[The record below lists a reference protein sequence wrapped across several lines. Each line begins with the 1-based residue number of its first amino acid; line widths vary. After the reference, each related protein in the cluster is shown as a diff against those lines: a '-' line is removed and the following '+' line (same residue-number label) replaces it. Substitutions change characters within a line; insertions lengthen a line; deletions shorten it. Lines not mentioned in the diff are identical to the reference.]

1 MSVQGHLELIGATM
15 GVLLALSGIG
25 FSVFPRNARIPM
37 QWGMDGKPTWY
48 APKVVGLLFT
58 PVLALGV
65 MSLMSLTAQGMRMA
79 PIPNHILVTIAAS
92 FLCLHVLH
100 LCMAWRHFRSAR
112 R

>member
-1 MSVQGHLELIGATM
+1 MPVQGHFELIGATM

-25 FSVFPRNARIPM
+25 FSVFPSNARIPM

-65 MSLMSLTAQGMRMA
+65 MSLTAQGMRMA